1 MKTLLLKK
9 DLPLQQP
16 SENITKSI
24 FKFDDELIGQLKIN
38 PDNEVKEGVNEA
50 EADVKTNLELVDL
63 VSESS
68 TTQTKEQGT
77 ELIADEKC
85 IHNKNGTPKVPPS
98 DVASVQKVG
107 TPQTPLTAAIQ
118 KVGTPRT
125 PLTAFIRKETPKV
138 ESRNGT
144 PVDIERI
151 KTLTHP
157 PTPPSKSIG
166 KTFFFILTL
175 SGLGAIQILRH
186 QDLDLFGPHLPTL

>member
-1 MKTLLLKK
+1 MKKELS
-9 DLPLQQP
+9 LQQP

-24 FKFDDELIGQLKIN
+24 FKFDDDLIGQLKIN
-38 PDNEVKEGVNEA
+38 PDNDVKEEVNDV
-50 EADVKTNLELVDL
+50 EADDKTNLKLVDL

-85 IHNKNGTPKVPPS
+85 IQNKYGTPKVPPS
-98 DVASVQKVG
+98 DTAGVQKVG
-107 TPQTPLTAAIQ
+107 TPQTPLTATIQ

-125 PLTAFIRKETPKV
+125 PLTAFIKKETPKV

-166 KTFFFILTL
+166 KTFFKR
-175 SGLGAIQILRH
+175 GEA
-186 QDLDLFGPHLPTL
+186 

>member
-1 MKTLLLKK
+1 MGPDSSSDVDDDRETTPT
-9 DLPLQQP
+9 PLQQP

-24 FKFDDELIGQLKIN
+24 FKFDDDLIGQLKIN

-85 IHNKNGTPKVPPS
+85 IQNKYGTPKVPPS
-98 DVASVQKVG
+98 DTVGVQKVG
-107 TPQTPLTAAIQ
+107 TP
-118 KVGTPRT
+118 KT
-125 PLTAFIRKETPKV
+125 PLTAFIKKETPKV

-151 KTLTHP
+151 
-157 PTPPSKSIG
+157 
-166 KTFFFILTL
+166 
-175 SGLGAIQILRH
+175 
-186 QDLDLFGPHLPTL
+186 